1 MSLVFSCLVPHPPI
15 IVPEVGGLESKK
27 VLNTVHALQ
36 QLEKDLYASKPEILI
51 VISPHG
57 TILPEAFSINLAD
70 SYYGDLAQ
78 FNAPE
83 VTMSFKGESGLAYR
97 IKEANETSLPINL
110 ITETFLDHGIVVPLY
125 FLAQNLKNVTLIPI
139 GYCLKDLNLHYQFG
153 QALKEQIQKSNKRVA
168 VIASGD
174 LSHCLTADAPGGY
187 SPRGKEFDK
196 KLVQLIKENKV
207 QEILKLD
214 PDLIQEA
221 GECGLRSLVIL
232 LGVLDNVQFQPEI
245 LSYEGP
251 FGVGYLVTDF
261 KLS

>member
-1 MSLVFSCLVPHPPI
+1 MSLVFASIAPHPPI
-15 IVPEVGGLESKK
+15 IIPEVGGLESKP

-36 QLEKDLYASKPEILI
+36 MMEKDLYASKPDTII

-70 SYYGDLAQ
+70 NYYGDLAQ

-83 VTMSFKGESGLAYR
+83 VHLSFKGEAGLVHR

-110 ITETFLDHGIVVPLY
+110 ITQPFLDHGIIVPLY
-125 FLAQNLKNVTLIPI
+125 FLAQNLKNVSLIPI
-139 GYCLKDLNLHYQFG
+139 GYCLKDLETHFKFG
-153 QALKEQIQKSNKRVA
+153 QALKEQIQITNQRIA

-174 LSHCLTADAPGGY
+174 LSHRLTEEAPAGY

-196 KLVQLIKENKV
+196 KLVKLIKEKKIK
-207 QEILKLD
+207 EILNLD
-214 PDLIQEA
+214 PELIEEA

-251 FGVGYLVTDF
+251 FGVGYLVADF
-261 KLS
+261 KLG